1 MKKLICEQDI
11 KALAERG
18 ETCCLLNGPVIIT
31 PSARDAAAA
40 AGISFRPAKEPEERS
55 PRPVEPEERPPRPV
69 EPEERPPRLTEPDRE
84 ENQITPELVLRVL
97 RGLAG
102 QGRLPSAFCDKL
114 SEACGR
120 EEDDSGV
127 LILRENGDPGR
138 ELPQGNEGVRRRELF
153 QGRGAGT
160 WILDI
165 DHGAYSWTP
174 EEDEKGYVLEGGLSV
189 SAGGRRYFLQRGDC
203 LFVPRGVRVNL
214 EAADSRC
221 RVLCAAC
228 RPPRA

>member
-18 ETCCLLNGPVIIT
+18 ETCCVLNGPVIIT

-55 PRPVEPEERPPRPV
+55 PRPV

-127 LILRENGDPGR
+127 LILRENEDPGR

-160 WILDI
+160 WILDM

-174 EEDEKGYVLEGGLSV
+174 EEDEKEYVLEGGLSV

-203 LFVPRGVRVNL
+203 LFVPRGVHVNL

>member
-40 AGISFRPAKEPEERS
+40 AGISFRPAK
-55 PRPVEPEERPPRPV
+55 

-127 LILRENGDPGR
+127 LILRENEDPGR

-174 EEDEKGYVLEGGLSV
+174 EEDEKEYVLEGGLSV

>member
-40 AGISFRPAKEPEERS
+40 AGISFRPAKEPEER
-55 PRPVEPEERPPRPV
+55 
-69 EPEERPPRLTEPDRE
+69 PPRLTEPDRE

-120 EEDDSGV
+120 EEEDSGV
-127 LILRENGDPGR
+127 LILRENEDPGR

-174 EEDEKGYVLEGGLSV
+174 EEDEKEYVLEGGLSV
-189 SAGGRRYFLQRGDC
+189 FAGGRRYFLQRGDC